1 MIHKKHLPKQPAI
14 LFIGFIVFL
23 SLHETARAES
33 AHDRIALML
42 SGPDCPSVRH
52 AITTTL
58 QQQIGV
64 LRVDPDFLPDHAL
77 IDITQ
82 PSLTEETLAAIANGA
97 IGESRCRAEIMKSCI
112 TAGPSSQH
120 TDPPQPANGLAQPR

>member
-1 MIHKKHLPKQPAI
+1 MIHKKHLLKQPTI
-14 LFIGFIVFL
+14 LFIGVIVFL
-23 SLHETARAES
+23 SSHETARSES

-42 SGPDCPSVRH
+42 SGPDCLSVRH
-52 AITTTL
+52 EITTTL
-58 QQQIGV
+58 QHQTGV
-64 LRVDPDFLPDHAL
+64 LHVDPDFMPDHVL

-82 PSLTEETLAAIANGA
+82 PSLTEETLAATANAA
-97 IGESRCRAEIMKSCI
+97 IGGSRCRAEIMKSCI